1 MPDMPTPPQ
10 PESWIPGDRY
20 YVQLALGQVHGV
32 LHRVV
37 LDADFWLPP
46 PGEAGSGSLTV
57 DDLLAAYLEA
67 CRQLGT
73 VQAALNTGAHDLP
86 LANRGFSG
94 AQLKAK
100 LKGFWQAVKHYARA
114 TTNNVSAYVE
124 RMQSAL
130 GWCGTIVG
138 SVSTAFEE
146 ELKSIPGAAAAAEAV
161 KEFIELLQHAA
172 GSSGDNSP
180 TPSEKSESGDQRR
193 SKRKI
198 DPSDG

>member
-1 MPDMPTPPQ
+1 MPDVPTPP
-10 PESWIPGDRY
+10 PSESWIPSDRY

-46 PGEAGSGSLTV
+46 PGDSGSESLTAN
-57 DDLLAAYLEA
+57 DLRAAYLEA

-73 VQAALNTGAHDLP
+73 VQAALNTGAHDRP
-86 LANRGFSG
+86 LADRGFSG

-100 LKGFWQAVKHYARA
+100 LKGFWQAVKRY
-114 TTNNVSAYVE
+114 TTASRNSVSAYIG

-146 ELKSIPGAAAAAEAV
+146 ELKNIPGAAAAAEAV
-161 KEFIELLQHAA
+161 REFIEVLQHAA
-172 GSSGDNSP
+172 ESSEDKSP
-180 TPSEKSESGDQRR
+180 TPS
-193 SKRKI
+193 
-198 DPSDG
+198 

>member
-1 MPDMPTPPQ
+1 MPDMPSPPQ

-37 LDADFWLPP
+37 LDADFWLPS
-46 PGEAGSGSLTV
+46 PGEAESGSLTV

-73 VQAALNTGAHDLP
+73 VQAALNTGAHDRP
-86 LANRGFSG
+86 LASRGFSG

-100 LKGFWQAVKHYARA
+100 LRGFWQAVKRYAAA
-114 TTNNVSAYVE
+114 TKNSVSAYVA

-130 GWCGTIVG
+130 AWSGTIVG
-138 SVSTAFEE
+138 SVSTAFEK
-146 ELKSIPGAAAAAEAV
+146 ELENIPGAAAAAEAV

-172 GSSGDNSP
+172 VSSGDNSP
-180 TPSEKSESGDQRR
+180 APSGKKELR
-193 SKRKI
+193 
-198 DPSDG
+198 

>member
-1 MPDMPTPPQ
+1 MPTPPQ
-10 PESWIPGDRY
+10 SESWVPSDRY

-57 DDLLAAYLEA
+57 DDLLDAYLEA

-73 VQAALNTGAHDLP
+73 VQAALNTGAHDRP
-86 LANRGFSG
+86 LASRGFSG

-100 LKGFWQAVKHYARA
+100 LKGFWQAVKRYATA
-114 TTNNVSAYVE
+114 SKNSVSAYVG

-146 ELKSIPGAAAAAEAV
+146 ELKNIPGAAAAAEAV

-172 GSSGDNSP
+172 ESFADNSP
-180 TPSEKSESGDQRR
+180 TASAKSEPGDQGRG
-193 SKRKI
+193 KRKI
-198 DPSDG
+198 DLNDD